1 MTNLSLT
8 HGLIPITL
16 QLLALVAIA
25 VAVGRHRSTKW
36 LKRALPGA
44 VLTGLGLAAGMR
56 LFVKDRGW
64 SVDAVSYQS
73 VFWVFMTGFALAIVV
88 AGWRGSNWS
97 RRVVSVLSV
106 LLAVVCGFA
115 ALNTATGYFPTVK
128 VAMSRLSDAKPKQW
142 IDEAQLADL
151 IKSGEQ
157 PVRGTVVQVDIPSD
171 ASGFD
176 HRTELVYLPPAWFTS
191 NPPPHLPTVMM
202 LGAEFSHPNDWLE
215 SGGALKTLDDY
226 AALHYGTTPVVV
238 FPDTSGKF
246 DNDTEC
252 VNGPRGNAADHLT
265 KDVMPYVISRF
276 NVSPKASNWG
286 LVGWSS
292 GGTCALVTAVRN
304 PDMFTAFVAL
314 DGQLGPN
321 TGTKPQTIG
330 RLYGGDAD
338 AWAAFD
344 PRTVITKHGRYEHMS
359 AWLGVSG
366 DVATVHRAA
375 GDNPPDP
382 SSIEPWDLYNDDR
395 GPNANK
401 LCTLLSGYGIE
412 CSVVGYPGEHDFTA
426 AGVAFARALPWLA
439 HRVGTPQARQR
450 SLPGADDN

>member
-1 MTNLSLT
+1 MAARPPLVALKDVRLQDGPRPLFDGVDLAVEPRSRAALVGRNGAGKSTLMKVVM
-8 HGLIPITL
+8 GLIEPDSGDRSMQAGVRFAYVPQEPVIT
-16 QLLALVAIA
+16 
-25 VAVGRHRSTKW
+25 GET
-36 LKRALPGA
+36 
-44 VLTGLGLAAGMR
+44 
-56 LFVKDRGW
+56 
-64 SVDAVSYQS
+64 
-73 VFWVFMTGFALAIVV
+73 
-88 AGWRGSNWS
+88 
-97 RRVVSVLSV
+97 
-106 LLAVVCGFA
+106 
-115 ALNTATGYFPTVK
+115 
-128 VAMSRLSDAKPKQW
+128 
-142 IDEAQLADL
+142 LADYAA
-151 IKSGEQ
+151 SGE
-157 PVRGTVVQVDIPSD
+157 
-171 ASGFD
+171 
-176 HRTELVYLPPAWFTS
+176 
-191 NPPPHLPTVMM
+191 
-202 LGAEFSHPNDWLE
+202 AERWTAESWLE
-215 SGGALKTLDDY
+215 TFGLNPNKSTQGLSGGAIRR
-226 AALHYGTTPVVV
+226 AARTTPVVV